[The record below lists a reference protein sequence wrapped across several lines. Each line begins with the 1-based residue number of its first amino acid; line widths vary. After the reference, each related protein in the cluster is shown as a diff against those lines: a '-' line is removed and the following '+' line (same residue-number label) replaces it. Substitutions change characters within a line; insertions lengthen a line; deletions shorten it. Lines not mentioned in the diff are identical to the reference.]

1 MVSVDSRGCNS
12 FSLCAKLT
20 LLMGKNKNNCDLAI
34 IGAGPAG
41 LSASIYASRYGIKH
55 VVIGEIA
62 GGLPASTH
70 EIGNWLGTQS
80 ISGAEFAQKS
90 LEHAKSLG
98 ANIINAKVDQV
109 EKNNDEFDL
118 ILSNGE
124 NISARALLLAM
135 GTRHRHLGVPGEKEF
150 LGKGVSY
157 CATCDGF
164 FFKNKIVAVA
174 GGNDSAAGAAVYLA
188 DIAEKVYIIYRK
200 DRIRA
205 ESYWVHTIE
214 SNPKIEVI
222 NNTNIKEIRGGEKV
236 EEILL
241 DNLHKNSDLLKV
253 DGVFVEIGLEPNV
266 DLAKDL
272 DIQLDEEGFIKIDPN
287 GKTTIKGIW
296 AAGDITNGSNKFR
309 QIITAAAEG
318 AIAANSIQKFLKK

>member
-1 MVSVDSRGCNS
+1 
-12 FSLCAKLT
+12 
-20 LLMGKNKNNCDLAI
+20 MGKNKNNCDLAI

-41 LSASIYASRYGIKH
+41 LSASVYASRYGIKH

-62 GGLPASTH
+62 GGLPTSTH
-70 EIGNWLGTQS
+70 EIGNWLGIPS
-80 ISGAEFAQKS
+80 ISGVEFAQKS
-90 LEHAKSLG
+90 LEHAKNLG

-109 EKNNDEFDL
+109 EKNNDEFNL

-124 NISARALLLAM
+124 NISARTLLLAM

-174 GGNDSAAGAAVYLA
+174 GGNDSAASAAVYLA

-200 DRIRA
+200 DKIRA
-205 ESYWVHTIE
+205 ESYWIHTIE
-214 SNPKIEVI
+214 SNPKMEVI
-222 NNTNIKEIRGGEKV
+222 NNTNIKEIRGSEKV
-236 EEILL
+236 QEILL
-241 DNLHKNSDLLKV
+241 DNIYKNSDLLKV

-266 DLAKDL
+266 DLGKDL
-272 DIQLDEEGFIKIDPN
+272 EVELDEENFIRIELD
-287 GKTTIKGIW
+287 GKTTAKGIW